1 MPEAQTCSIEGL
13 GQLRHPIPQML
24 IMVLR
29 SIWRGSFATPP
40 RCQCRY
46 RSVPKARTCSIE
58 GLGRL
63 RHPIPQVLIMV
74 LRSIWRGSFATPP
87 RCQCRYRSVPK
98 ARTCSI
104 EGLGQ
109 LRHPIPNLGNNH
121 PPFVRQWSRCIWGAV
136 LRTSP
141 RCTTMRGLQVR
152 ARGTDL

>member
-40 RCQCRY
+40 DVNVATGLCLT
-46 RSVPKARTCSIE
+46 ARTCSIE

>member
-1 MPEAQTCSIEGL
+1 MPKARTCSIEGL

-40 RCQCRY
+40 DVNVATGLCLT
-46 RSVPKARTCSIE
+46 ARTCSIE

-63 RHPIPQVLIMV
+63 RHPIPQMLIMV

-87 RCQCRYRSVPK
+87 DVNVATGLCLTAQ
-98 ARTCSI
+98 TCSI

-109 LRHPIPNLGNNH
+109 LRYPIPNLGNNH

-141 RCTTMRGLQVR
+141 RCTTMRGLQVC
-152 ARGTDL
+152 AKGTDL

>member
-1 MPEAQTCSIEGL
+1 MPKARTCSIEGL

-40 RCQCRY
+40 DVNVATGLCLT
-46 RSVPKARTCSIE
+46 ARTCSIE

-87 RCQCRYRSVPK
+87 QMSMSLQVCAVRHRPVASRGWYSFAIPSLIWVIIIPHLYDNGAGASGVQCF
-98 ARTCSI
+98 A
-104 EGLGQ
+104 
-109 LRHPIPNLGNNH
+109 
-121 PPFVRQWSRCIWGAV
+121 PPPDVRQ
-136 LRTSP
+136 
-141 RCTTMRGLQVR
+141 
-152 ARGTDL
+152 